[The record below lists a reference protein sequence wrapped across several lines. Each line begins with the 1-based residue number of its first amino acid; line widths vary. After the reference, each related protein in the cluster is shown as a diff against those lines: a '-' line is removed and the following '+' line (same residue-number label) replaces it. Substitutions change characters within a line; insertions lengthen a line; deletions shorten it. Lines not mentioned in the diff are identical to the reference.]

1 MGLSKVTEGERE
13 REEGKSAEDGERE
26 GYIERGSGGMRRT
39 RRNRGHR

>member
-13 REEGKSAEDGERE
+13 ERERVQKIEKE

-39 RRNRGHR
+39 RRNGGHR